1 MGPKIPYFGI
11 FGLGFEKAVW
21 NHHPQICLT
30 ANFAKK
36 QKCLNLQPK
45 MYDSGIFR
53 LEFEKK
59 KKKKKIL
66 SSLFSVP
73 SNLSNCKILWNN
85 ENA

>member
-1 MGPKIPYFGI
+1 MGQKMPYFGI
-11 FGLGFEKAVW
+11 FGLGFEKTVW
-21 NHHPQICLT
+21 NHHPQICLAAT
-30 ANFAKK
+30 FAKK

-59 KKKKKIL
+59 IL
-66 SSLFSVP
+66 SYLFSVP

-85 ENA
+85 ESA